1 MKTKKSSLSTQRAA
15 RIVLAA
21 NGLIPGLRISPF
33 EEHIVAAAFAASLTE
48 RIRLESAYPEV
59 VRAVQIYQQEPGGID
74 LLRRESV

>member
-1 MKTKKSSLSTQRAA
+1 MKTKKSNLSRQRAA

-21 NGLIPGLRISPF
+21 NGLIPGLRISQF
-33 EEHIVAAAFAASLTE
+33 EEHLVAATAAASLTE
-48 RIRLESAYPEV
+48 RIRLEMAYPDV